1 MDRILYKKTEM
12 VFTHV
17 IYAGSLLLL
26 RTSVYPD
33 DSSPYREKKK
43 NYWDFKNRARLF
55 GWLQIL
61 KSQWFW
67 EVFCFPEEQTGPGG
81 FNEG

>member
-1 MDRILYKKTEM
+1 MFLQLDIILYKRTEM

-43 NYWDFKNRARLF
+43 NH
-55 GWLQIL
+55 
-61 KSQWFW
+61 
-67 EVFCFPEEQTGPGG
+67 
-81 FNEG
+81 

>member
-1 MDRILYKKTEM
+1 MDIILYKRTEM

-33 DSSPYREKKK
+33 DSSPYREKRQITEILKFAA
-43 NYWDFKNRARLF
+43 NRRVVHDFKISVILGSILF
-55 GWLQIL
+55 
-61 KSQWFW
+61 S
-67 EVFCFPEEQTGPGG
+67 GG
-81 FNEG
+81 TDGAWRI

>member
-1 MDRILYKKTEM
+1 M

-33 DSSPYREKKK
+33 DSSPYREKRKITE
-43 NYWDFKNRARLF
+43 
-55 GWLQIL
+55 IL
-61 KSQWFW
+61 KIVHDSSVGCKF
-67 EVFCFPEEQTGPGG
+67 
-81 FNEG
+81 

>member
-43 NYWDFKNRARLF
+43 NH
-55 GWLQIL
+55 
-61 KSQWFW
+61 
-67 EVFCFPEEQTGPGG
+67 
-81 FNEG
+81 

>member
-1 MDRILYKKTEM
+1 M

-26 RTSVYPD
+26 RTFVYLD

-43 NYWDFKNRARLF
+43 NH
-55 GWLQIL
+55 
-61 KSQWFW
+61 
-67 EVFCFPEEQTGPGG
+67 
-81 FNEG
+81 

>member
-1 MDRILYKKTEM
+1 MDIILYKRTEM

-33 DSSPYREKKK
+33 DSSPYREKRKITE
-43 NYWDFKNRARLF
+43 
-55 GWLQIL
+55 IL
-61 KSQWFW
+61 KFAANRR
-67 EVFCFPEEQTGPGG
+67 VVHDF
-81 FNEG
+81 